1 MRYLLLATLTFLI
14 FGCSKA
20 QDVIP
25 ELLSPV
31 SEAVVCVPPKTNIT
45 LRVKVEG
52 PMIPGLLGG
61 KGQRDPVNGAE
72 ITFTQREND
81 PEITFPNGPT
91 ATSDA
96 GGTAEIEI
104 AIGKTTG
111 DHHISATAES
121 PFGDVSCEFR
131 IVSGL
136 ALHNTRQ
143 EILSGRTSQDM
154 LSLTVYDKDGS
165 PQPGVPIHFLIDPF
179 SGCHLS
185 CREAVTDETGTGGT
199 LIMAGKTTGETEVI
213 AEVEMPGVSNMR
225 GLHFQSVVINT
236 TSVVIAI
243 LGGLALFL
251 LGMTMMSEGLQSV
264 AGARLKSILQLF
276 VKNKFTGIVVGTVIT
291 AIVQSSSASTVMV
304 VGFVNAGLM
313 NLEQAISVI
322 FGSCIGTTVTPQI
335 MAFGLTDIALPA
347 VLIGLIVRLM
357 SKKAVGRHWG
367 DVIMGFGLLFFG
379 MDMMNQTLVPL
390 RTSPTFVNV
399 FRSFDCAPGSN
410 GYMPF
415 GHIVAALIIGTVAT
429 MIVQSSAATI
439 GVVMALCGSGL
450 INFYT
455 SFPLVLG
462 CNIGTTITANLAA
475 IGANRKARRAALVN
489 TIIKVGGSL
498 FMLPLFYILWKGEP
512 IFLALINAMTA
523 GEVLGGHNENIVRH
537 VAMANTVFNV
547 LNVIVLVPFTG
558 TLAWI
563 CEKLIPVKGESE
575 ESEHALL
582 DERLLKT
589 PALALSQSVSEIL
602 FMLRRADKN
611 VDDAF
616 LCFCEGSVR
625 FSKNILKREEEIN
638 TLNKKIT
645 SYTAALAKQ
654 GLNDDEI
661 ALLPELMHI
670 SHDIERIGD
679 LAINIFEL
687 AQKRTDEQIVVSDS
701 AIRELIEINNL
712 LQKQFEQVIKALE
725 NADRAAAGEAI
736 ALEEDLNLMHRK
748 LTANHLKRLEAGQCS
763 PNATILFLD
772 TIGNIERIGD
782 HLLNIAQRINF
793 ISPYIIKLGGK
804 Q

>member
-1 MRYLLLATLTFLI
+1 MRYLLLLTLSFLV
-14 FGCSKA
+14 FGCSKV
-20 QDVIP
+20 QDAIP

-31 SEAVVCVPPKTNIT
+31 SEAVVCVPPKTNVT

-52 PMIPGLLGG
+52 PLIPGLLGG
-61 KGQRDPVNGAE
+61 RGQRDPIDGAVV
-72 ITFTQREND
+72 TFSQREND
-81 PEITFPNGPT
+81 PEISFPNGTT
-91 ATSDA
+91 ARSDA
-96 GGTAEIEI
+96 GGTAELEV

-111 DHHISATAES
+111 DHHISATAKS

-136 ALHNTRQ
+136 SLRNTRQ
-143 EILSGRTSQDM
+143 EILSGRTSPDM
-154 LSLTVYDKDGS
+154 LSLTVYDKDGN
-165 PQPGVPIHFLIDPF
+165 PQSGVPIHFLIDPF
-179 SGCHLS
+179 SGCRLS
-185 CREAVTDETGTGGT
+185 CREAVTDESGTGGT
-199 LIMAGKTTGETEVI
+199 LITAGKTTGETEVI

-236 TSVVIAI
+236 TSVIIAI

-264 AGARLKSILQLF
+264 AGSRLKSILQLF
-276 VKNKFTGIVVGTVIT
+276 VKNRFTGIIVGTVIT

-322 FGSCIGTTVTPQI
+322 LGSCIGTTVTTQI
-335 MAFGLTDIALPA
+335 IAFGLSDIALPA
-347 VLIGLIVRLM
+347 VLIGLIVRLS
-357 SKKAVGRHWG
+357 SKKASGRYWG

-379 MDMMNQTLVPL
+379 MDMMNKTLVPL

-399 FRSFDCAPGSN
+399 FRTFDCAPIDGF
-410 GYMPF
+410 MPIH
-415 GHIVAALIIGTVAT
+415 HILAAMGIGLVAT

-439 GVVMALCGSGL
+439 GVVMALAGSGL
-450 INFYT
+450 VNFYT
-455 SFPLVLG
+455 AFPLVLG
-462 CNIGTTITANLAA
+462 CDIGTTITANLAA

-489 TIIKVGGSL
+489 TIIKALGTL
-498 FMLPLFYILWKGEP
+498 IMLPLFYVKYKGEP
-512 IFLALINAMTA
+512 VFLAFIDSITA
-523 GEVLGGHNENIVRH
+523 GEVLGGHSENIVRH
-537 VAMANTVFNV
+537 IAMANTFFSIFMVA
-547 LNVIVLVPFTG
+547 ILVPFTG

-589 PALALSQSVSEIL
+589 PALALTQSVSEIL
-602 FMLRRADKN
+602 YMLRRADKN

-616 LCFCEGSVR
+616 LCFCEGTVR

-645 SYTAALAKQ
+645 SYTAALANQ

-701 AIRELIEINNL
+701 AVRELIEINNL
-712 LQKQFEQVIKALE
+712 LQKQFEQVIKSLE
-725 NADRAAAGEAI
+725 NADRSAAGEAI

-748 LTANHLKRLEAGQCS
+748 LTANHLKRLEAGLCS

-772 TIGNIERIGD
+772 AISNIERIGD

-793 ISPYIIKLGGK
+793 ISPYIIKLGEK

>member
-1 MRYLLLATLTFLI
+1 MRYLLLATLSFLI

-20 QDVIP
+20 QDAIP

-31 SEAVVCVPPKTNIT
+31 SEAVVCIPPKTNIT

-72 ITFTQREND
+72 VTFSQREND

-96 GGTAEIEI
+96 GGTAELEV
-104 AIGKTTG
+104 AIGRTTG

-165 PQPGVPIHFLIDPF
+165 PLSGVPIHFLIDPY

-199 LIMAGKTTGETEVI
+199 LIMAGNTTGETEVI

-399 FRSFDCAPGSN
+399 FRSFDCAPGAN

>member
-1 MRYLLLATLTFLI
+1 MRYLLLATLAFLI

-20 QDVIP
+20 QDAIP

-399 FRSFDCAPGSN
+399 FRSFDCAPGAN

>member
-1 MRYLLLATLTFLI
+1 MFSTI
-14 FGCSKA
+14 
-20 QDVIP
+20 Q
-25 ELLSPV
+25 LSI
-31 SEAVVCVPPKTNIT
+31 K
-45 LRVKVEG
+45 
-52 PMIPGLLGG
+52 
-61 KGQRDPVNGAE
+61 
-72 ITFTQREND
+72 EN
-81 PEITFPNGPT
+81 T
-91 ATSDA
+91 
-96 GGTAEIEI
+96 
-104 AIGKTTG
+104 
-111 DHHISATAES
+111 
-121 PFGDVSCEFR
+121 PFK
-131 IVSGL
+131 
-136 ALHNTRQ
+136 
-143 EILSGRTSQDM
+143 M
-154 LSLTVYDKDGS
+154 
-165 PQPGVPIHFLIDPF
+165 
-179 SGCHLS
+179 
-185 CREAVTDETGTGGT
+185 
-199 LIMAGKTTGETEVI
+199 
-213 AEVEMPGVSNMR
+213 
-225 GLHFQSVVINT
+225 
-236 TSVVIAI
+236 
-243 LGGLALFL
+243 
-251 LGMTMMSEGLQSV
+251 
-264 AGARLKSILQLF
+264 
-276 VKNKFTGIVVGTVIT
+276 
-291 AIVQSSSASTVMV
+291 
-304 VGFVNAGLM
+304 
-313 NLEQAISVI
+313 
-322 FGSCIGTTVTPQI
+322 
-335 MAFGLTDIALPA
+335 
-347 VLIGLIVRLM
+347 
-357 SKKAVGRHWG
+357 
-367 DVIMGFGLLFFG
+367 
-379 MDMMNQTLVPL
+379 
-390 RTSPTFVNV
+390 TFVLT
-399 FRSFDCAPGSN
+399 CCQAAN

-415 GHIVAALIIGTVAT
+415 GHIVAALIIGTIAT

-687 AQKRTDEQIVVSDS
+687 AQKRTDERIIVSDS

-712 LQKQFEQVIKALE
+712 LQEQFEQVIKALE
-725 NADRAAAGEAI
+725 NADRSAAGEAV

-772 TIGNIERIGD
+772 SIGNIERIGD

>member
-1 MRYLLLATLTFLI
+1 MRYLLPTIIAILLL
-14 FGCSKA
+14 GCSKG
-20 QDVIP
+20 QENYP
-25 ELLSPV
+25 EAISPLG
-31 SEAVVCVPPKTNIT
+31 EAVVCVPPMTNVT

-52 PMIPGLLGG
+52 PLVPGLLGG

-72 ITFTQREND
+72 VTFTQRESD
-81 PEITFPNGPT
+81 PEITFPDGPT
-91 ATSDA
+91 VTTDA
-96 GGTAEIEI
+96 GGAAELTVN
-104 AIGKTTG
+104 IGHTVG
-111 DHHISATAES
+111 DHHINASANS
-121 PFGDVSCEFR
+121 PFGDVSCEIR
-131 IVSGL
+131 LVSGL
-136 ALHNTRQ
+136 SLHNTRQ
-143 EILSGRTSQDM
+143 EILSGRTSPDM
-154 LSLTVYDKDGS
+154 LSLQVFDKDGK
-165 PQPGVPIHFLIDPF
+165 PLQGVPIHFAIDPF
-179 SGCHLS
+179 SGCRLS
-185 CREAVTDETGTGGT
+185 AKEIKTDETGTGGT
-199 LIMAGKTTGETEVI
+199 LITAGKTTGETEVI

-236 TSVVIAI
+236 TSVIIAI
-243 LGGLALFL
+243 LGGMALFL

-322 FGSCIGTTVTPQI
+322 FGSCIGTTITPQI
-335 MAFGLTDIALPA
+335 MAFGLSDVALPC
-347 VLIGLIVRLM
+347 VLIGLIVRLS
-357 SKKAVGRHWG
+357 SKKAAGRYWG

-399 FRSFDCAPGSN
+399 FRSFDCAPAAN
-410 GYMPF
+410 GLMPLT
-415 GHIVAALIIGTVAT
+415 HIIAALVIGTVAT

-439 GVVMALCGSGL
+439 GVVMALAGSGL
-450 INFYT
+450 VNFYT

-498 FMLPLFYILWKGEP
+498 FMLPLFYILYKGEP
-512 IFLALINAMTA
+512 IFLYLINCMTA

-537 VAMANTVFNV
+537 IAMANTVFNV

-563 CEKLIPVKGESE
+563 CEKLIPVREE
-575 ESEHALL
+575 AVESEHAML

-589 PALALSQSVSEIL
+589 PALALSQIVSEIR
-602 FMLRRADKN
+602 FMLKRADEN
-611 VDDAF
+611 GDDAY

-625 FSKNILKREEEIN
+625 FEKKIRKREEDIN
-638 TLNKKIT
+638 SINRKIT
-645 SYTAALAKQ
+645 SYTSALARQ
-654 GLNDDEI
+654 SLNDDEG

-679 LAINIFEL
+679 LAINILEL
-687 AQKRTDEQIVVSDS
+687 AQKRKDEQISLSDT
-701 AIRELIEINNL
+701 AIRELTEINDL
-712 LQKQFEQVIKALE
+712 LQKQFDQVMLALE
-725 NADRAAAGEAI
+725 NADREAAGKAV
-736 ALEEDLNLMHRK
+736 ALEEDLNATHRL
-748 LTANHLKRLEAGQCS
+748 LTANHMKRLEAGQCS

-772 TIGNIERIGD
+772 VIGNIERIGD

-793 ISPYIIKLGGK
+793 ISPYIIKLGEK

>member
-399 FRSFDCAPGSN
+399 FRSFDCAPGAN

>member
-1 MRYLLLATLTFLI
+1 MRCLLLLTLSLLV

-20 QDVIP
+20 QDAIP

-31 SEAVVCVPPKTNIT
+31 SEAVVCVPPKTNVT

-52 PMIPGLLGG
+52 PLIPGLLGG
-61 KGQRDPVNGAE
+61 RGQRDPIDGAVV
-72 ITFTQREND
+72 TFSQREND
-81 PEITFPNGPT
+81 PEISFPNGTT
-91 ATSDA
+91 ARSDA
-96 GGTAEIEI
+96 GGTAELEV

-111 DHHISATAES
+111 DHHISAMSKS

-136 ALHNTRQ
+136 SLRNTRQ
-143 EILSGRTSQDM
+143 EILSGRTSPDM
-154 LSLTVYDKDGS
+154 LSLTVYDKDGN
-165 PQPGVPIHFLIDPF
+165 PQSGVPIHFLIDPF
-179 SGCHLS
+179 SGCRLS
-185 CREAVTDETGTGGT
+185 CREAVTDESGTGGT
-199 LIMAGKTTGETEVI
+199 LITAGKTTGETEVI

-236 TSVVIAI
+236 TSVIIAI

-264 AGARLKSILQLF
+264 AGSRLKSILQLF
-276 VKNKFTGIVVGTVIT
+276 VKNRFTGIIVGTVIT

-322 FGSCIGTTVTPQI
+322 LGSCIGTTVTTQI
-335 MAFGLTDIALPA
+335 IAFGLSDIALPA
-347 VLIGLIVRLM
+347 ILIGLIVRLS
-357 SKKAVGRHWG
+357 SKKAAGRYWG

-379 MDMMNQTLVPL
+379 MDMMNKTLVPL

-399 FRSFDCAPGSN
+399 FRTFDCAPIDGF
-410 GYMPF
+410 MPIH
-415 GHIVAALIIGTVAT
+415 HILAAMGIGLVAT

-439 GVVMALCGSGL
+439 GVVMALAGSGL
-450 INFYT
+450 VNFYT
-455 SFPLVLG
+455 AFPLVLG
-462 CNIGTTITANLAA
+462 CDIGTTITANLAA

-489 TIIKVGGSL
+489 TIIKALGTL
-498 FMLPLFYILWKGEP
+498 ITLPLFYVKFKGEP
-512 IFLALINAMTA
+512 VFLAFIDSITA
-523 GEVLGGHNENIVRH
+523 GEVLGGHSENIVRH
-537 VAMANTVFNV
+537 IAMANTFFSIFMVA
-547 LNVIVLVPFTG
+547 ILVPFTG

-589 PALALSQSVSEIL
+589 PALALTQSVSEIL
-602 FMLRRADKN
+602 YMLRRADKN

-616 LCFCEGSVR
+616 LCFCEGTVR

-645 SYTAALAKQ
+645 SYTAALANQ

-679 LAINIFEL
+679 LAINISEL

-701 AIRELIEINNL
+701 AVRELIEINNL
-712 LQKQFEQVIKALE
+712 LQKQFEQVIKSLE
-725 NADRAAAGEAI
+725 NADRSAAGEAI

-748 LTANHLKRLEAGQCS
+748 LTANHLKRLEAGLCS

-772 TIGNIERIGD
+772 AISNIERIGD

-793 ISPYIIKLGGK
+793 ISPYIIKLGEK

>member
-72 ITFTQREND
+72 ITFSQREND

-165 PQPGVPIHFLIDPF
+165 PQSGVPIHFLIDPF

-462 CNIGTTITANLAA
+462 CNIGTTITANLAT

>member
-72 ITFTQREND
+72 ITFSQREND

-165 PQPGVPIHFLIDPF
+165 PQSGVPIHFLIDPF

>member
-1 MRYLLLATLTFLI
+1 MRYLLLLTLSLLV

-20 QDVIP
+20 QDGIP

-31 SEAVVCVPPKTNIT
+31 SEAVVCVPPKTNVT

-52 PMIPGLLGG
+52 PLIPGLLGG
-61 KGQRDPVNGAE
+61 RGQRDPIDGAVV
-72 ITFTQREND
+72 TFSQREND
-81 PEITFPNGPT
+81 PEISFPNGTT
-91 ATSDA
+91 ARSDA
-96 GGTAEIEI
+96 GGTAELEV

-111 DHHISATAES
+111 DHHISAAAKS

-136 ALHNTRQ
+136 SLRNTRQ
-143 EILSGRTSQDM
+143 EILSGHTSPDM
-154 LSLTVYDKDGS
+154 LSLTVYDKDGN
-165 PQPGVPIHFLIDPF
+165 PQSGVPIHFLIDPF
-179 SGCHLS
+179 SGCRLS
-185 CREAVTDETGTGGT
+185 AREVTTDEAGMGGT
-199 LIMAGKTTGETEVI
+199 LITAGKTTGETEVI

-236 TSVVIAI
+236 TSVIIAI

-264 AGARLKSILQLF
+264 AGSRLKSILQLF
-276 VKNKFTGIVVGTVIT
+276 VKNRFTGIIVGTVIT

-322 FGSCIGTTVTPQI
+322 LGSCIGTTVTTQI
-335 MAFGLTDIALPA
+335 IAFGLSDIALPA
-347 VLIGLIVRLM
+347 VLIGLIVRLS
-357 SKKAVGRHWG
+357 SKKASGRYWG

-379 MDMMNQTLVPL
+379 MDMMNKTLVPL

-399 FRSFDCAPGSN
+399 FRTFDCAPIDGF
-410 GYMPF
+410 MPIH
-415 GHIVAALIIGTVAT
+415 HILAAMGIGLVAT

-439 GVVMALCGSGL
+439 GVVMALAGSGL
-450 INFYT
+450 VNFYT
-455 SFPLVLG
+455 AFPLVLG
-462 CNIGTTITANLAA
+462 CDIGTTITANLAA

-489 TIIKVGGSL
+489 TIIKALGTL
-498 FMLPLFYILWKGEP
+498 IMLPLFYVKYKGEP
-512 IFLALINAMTA
+512 VFLAFIDSITA
-523 GEVLGGHNENIVRH
+523 GEVLGGHSENIVRH
-537 VAMANTVFNV
+537 IAMANTFFSIFMVA
-547 LNVIVLVPFTG
+547 ILVPFTG

-589 PALALSQSVSEIL
+589 PALALTQSVSEIL
-602 FMLRRADKN
+602 YMLRRADKN

-616 LCFCEGSVR
+616 LCFCEGTVR

-679 LAINIFEL
+679 LSINIFEL
-687 AQKRTDEQIVVSDS
+687 AQKRTEEQISLSDS
-701 AIRELIEINNL
+701 AIRELTEINDL
-712 LQKQFEQVIKALE
+712 LQKQFDQVKLALE
-725 NADRAAAGEAI
+725 HADRTAANNAV
-736 ALEEDLNLMHRK
+736 ALEEDLNQMHRK
-748 LTANHLKRLEAGQCS
+748 LTANHMKRLEAGQCS

-772 TIGNIERIGD
+772 VIGNIERIGD

-793 ISPYIIKLGGK
+793 ISPYIISLEQNKK
-804 Q
+804 

>member
-1 MRYLLLATLTFLI
+1 MRYLLLATLSLFI

-20 QDVIP
+20 QDAIP

-61 KGQRDPVNGAE
+61 KGQRDPVNGVE
-72 ITFTQREND
+72 ITFVQREND
-81 PEITFPNGPT
+81 PEITFPKGAK

-96 GGTAEIEI
+96 GGTAELEVS
-104 AIGKTTG
+104 IGKTTG

-154 LSLTVYDKDGS
+154 LSLTVYDKEGD

-199 LIMAGKTTGETEVI
+199 LITAGNTTGETEVI

-236 TSVVIAI
+236 TSVIIAI

-276 VKNKFTGIVVGTVIT
+276 VKNKFIGIVVGTVIT

-357 SKKAVGRHWG
+357 SKKAAGRHWG

-399 FRSFDCAPGSN
+399 FRSFDCAPAAN

-415 GHIVAALIIGTVAT
+415 GHIVAALIIGTIAT

-687 AQKRTDEQIVVSDS
+687 AQKRTDERIIVSDS

-712 LQKQFEQVIKALE
+712 LQEQFEQVIKALE
-725 NADRAAAGEAI
+725 NADRSAAGEAV

>member
-1 MRYLLLATLTFLI
+1 MRYLLLATLSFLI

-20 QDVIP
+20 QDAIP

-31 SEAVVCVPPKTNIT
+31 SESVVCVPPKTNIT

-72 ITFTQREND
+72 VTFTQREND

-96 GGTAEIEI
+96 GGTAELEV

-143 EILSGRTSQDM
+143 EILSGRTSPHM
-154 LSLTVYDKDGS
+154 LSLTVYDKDGN
-165 PQPGVPIHFLIDPF
+165 PQSGVPIHFLIDPF

-185 CREAVTDETGTGGT
+185 CREAVTDDSGTGGT
-199 LIMAGKTTGETEVI
+199 LITAGKTTGETEVI

-347 VLIGLIVRLM
+347 ILVGLIVRLM
-357 SKKAVGRHWG
+357 SKKAAGRHWG

-399 FRSFDCAPGSN
+399 FRSFDCAPAAN

-415 GHIVAALIIGTVAT
+415 GHIVAALVIGTVAT

-687 AQKRTDEQIVVSDS
+687 AQKRTDEQIIVSDS

-748 LTANHLKRLEAGQCS
+748 LTANHLKRLEAGLCS

>member
-1 MRYLLLATLTFLI
+1 MRYLLLATLTLLL
-14 FGCSKA
+14 FGCSKSEDA
-20 QDVIP
+20 IP
-25 ELLSPV
+25 ELISPV
-31 SEAVVCVPPKTNIT
+31 SEAVVCVPPQTNVT

-61 KGQRDPVNGAE
+61 KGQRDPIGGAKV
-72 ITFTQREND
+72 TFSQREND

-91 ATSDA
+91 ATTDA
-96 GGTAEIEI
+96 GGTAELEI

-111 DHHISATAES
+111 DHHISVAAES

-136 ALHNTRQ
+136 CLRNTRQ
-143 EILSGRTSQDM
+143 EILSGRTSPDM
-154 LSLTVYDKDGS
+154 LSITVYNKDGKPLS
-165 PQPGVPIHFLIDPF
+165 GVPIHFLIDPF

-185 CREAVTDETGTGGT
+185 CREAVTDETGTAGT
-199 LIMAGKTTGETEVI
+199 LITAGKTTGETEVI

-236 TSVVIAI
+236 TSVIIAI

-399 FRSFDCAPGSN
+399 FRSFDCAPAAN

-575 ESEHALL
+575 ESEYAFL

-589 PALALSQSVSEIL
+589 PALGLSQSVSEIL

-687 AQKRTDEQIVVSDS
+687 AQKRSEEQIIVSDS

-725 NADRAAAGEAI
+725 NADRNAAGEAV
-736 ALEEDLNLMHRK
+736 ALEQDLNQMHRK
-748 LTANHLKRLEAGQCS
+748 LSANHIKRLEAGQCS